1 MLFLIHPGHGSARRG
16 VGPPFQPHPPP
27 GVREL
32 LATSAAAIRPQSHAN
47 PCGTPRKRALARELR
62 PPPAPESSLQQI
74 PADSSPLSPVF
85 AKRRLSSQN
94 LWARHV
100 ARLSL
105 VLSAFVAKCCTLI
118 RRGSASNV
126 FTGIIE
132 HLGTIES
139 LDVQRDGGR
148 VSIHAP
154 SLGPSLAVANSI
166 AVNGC

>member
-1 MLFLIHPGHGSARRG
+1 MIRRPPRSTLFPYTTLFRSFPRARQ
-16 VGPPFQPHPPP
+16 PQIALHFFPHFQPHPPP

-85 AKRRLSSQN
+85 AERRLSSQN

-100 ARLSL
+100 TRLSL
-105 VLSAFVAKCCTLI
+105 
-118 RRGSASNV
+118 
-126 FTGIIE
+126 
-132 HLGTIES
+132 S
-139 LDVQRDGGR
+139 LV
-148 VSIHAP
+148 
-154 SLGPSLAVANSI
+154 
-166 AVNGC
+166 